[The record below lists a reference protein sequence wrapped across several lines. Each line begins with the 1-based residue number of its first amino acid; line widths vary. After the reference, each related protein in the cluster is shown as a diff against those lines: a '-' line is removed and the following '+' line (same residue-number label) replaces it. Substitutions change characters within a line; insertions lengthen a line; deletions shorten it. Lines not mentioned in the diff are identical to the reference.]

1 MAINNWYKP
10 LDLEEYSERFKEFF
24 QFKREDGILEI
35 KMHTKGGPVKWS
47 YQMHHALAEL
57 WQVIGHDKKNEVIIL
72 TSSGD
77 KWINEWDVE
86 SFKEVEQSPDD
97 DARYDVQI
105 YDTLK
110 IVENFVNDIEVPTI
124 SAINGPGIHWEMCMM
139 SDITLCTPD
148 FVLQDDHFGM
158 DSGHVPGDGMGMCL
172 QEILGIKRGNYAM
185 LTCQSFSAEECVEL
199 GAVNEVVPREDIVDR
214 AWALARG
221 IMKKSRSCRRMTHY
235 IAVRPW
241 KAVIERDFRI
251 HVISEMYSFNLSAS
265 EHDFEYI
272 AYDEN
277 KKAQVD
283 YTEDQLNKMVES
295 DVVKIAND
303 MRLDASAKDL
313 KADTIAKILA
323 KQNEYYKKD

>member
-1 MAINNWYKP
+1 MAINKWYKP
-10 LDLEEYSERFKEFF
+10 LSLDEYSERFSEFF
-24 QFKREDGILEI
+24 KFKREDGILEV
-35 KMHTKGGPVKWS
+35 KMHTKDGPVKWS

-57 WQVIGHDKKNEVIIL
+57 WTVIGHDKHNEVIIL
-72 TSSGD
+72 TSTGES
-77 KWINEWDVE
+77 WINEWDVE
-86 SFKEVEQSPDD
+86 SFKEIEQSPD

-124 SAINGPGIHWEMCMM
+124 AAINGKGIHWEMCMM

-185 LTCQSFSAEECVEL
+185 LTCQSFSAQECLEL
-199 GAVNEVVPREDIVDR
+199 GAVNEVVERDEIVDR

-221 IMKKSRSCRRMTHY
+221 IMTKSRSCRRMTHY

-251 HVISEMYSFNLSAS
+251 HVLSEMYSFNLSHS
-265 EHDFEYI
+265 KHDFEYI

-277 KKAQVD
+277 KEAQIV
-283 YTEDQLNKMVES
+283 YTKSQLEKMKEA
-295 DVVKIAND
+295 DVVKIANE
-303 MRLDASAKDL
+303 MRLKASTNDL
-313 KADTIAKILA
+313 KADTIHRILE
-323 KQNEYYKKD
+323 KQK